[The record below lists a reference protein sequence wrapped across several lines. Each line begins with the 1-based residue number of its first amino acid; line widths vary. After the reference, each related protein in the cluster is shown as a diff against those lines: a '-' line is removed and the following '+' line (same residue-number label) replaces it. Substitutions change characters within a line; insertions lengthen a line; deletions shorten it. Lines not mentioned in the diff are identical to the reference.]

1 MSHFFHFRTLKA
13 QKCAIAALLTLLVG
27 GCRQTPSSVSP
38 EAPQQPLFSRST
50 PASCDRADPFATAV
64 NKAQKAANLAQNARS
79 AQEWQEVALQWM
91 QAIERM
97 EAIPLSN
104 PKRTFA
110 EKKVREYQ
118 QNLAIAQQ
126 NAVSGQQLPFESF
139 ESRFLDEQLL
149 LYLSYVAAMGTPDI
163 LIVGSSRALQG
174 VDPQQ
179 LQGEL
184 AKRGQPNVKVFNF
197 GVNGATAQVVD
208 TIVREII
215 PPEQLPKLIIWA
227 DGVRAFNSGR
237 VDRTYNAIAP
247 SRGYQ
252 QLLTSGVRPA
262 LPLEDPNANNDCD
275 RTHGMSISQILNPF
289 TLKMAQATDVNAI
302 NANGFLPDSTRFNPA
317 TYYQKFPR
325 VAGQYDSD
333 YANLNLWGQQTVALK
348 RLAAYTQEK
357 NVPLMILNLPL
368 TQDYLDPVRRRA
380 QQQFV
385 AFMQYL
391 AQEQG
396 FIFLNF
402 NQYPALQNNDLF
414 IDPSHL
420 NRFGAIAV
428 SRQLMAQPQ
437 IPWEKLT
444 QPQ

>member
-1 MSHFFHFRTLKA
+1 MSHFFDPRTLKS
-13 QKCAIAALLTLLVG
+13 QKRAIAALLILLVS
-27 GCRQTPSSVSP
+27 GCRQTSQSVSP
-38 EAPQQPLFSRST
+38 EAPQQPLMSRST
-50 PASCDRADPFATAV
+50 PASCDRADPFATAA
-64 NKAQKAANLAQNARS
+64 NKAQTAANLAQNARS
-79 AQEWQEVALQWM
+79 PQEWQKVALHWM

-97 EAIPLSN
+97 EAIPLSS
-104 PKRTFA
+104 PKRPFA

-118 QNLAIAQQ
+118 QNLVIAQN
-126 NAVSGQQLPFESF
+126 NAAVGQQLPFESF

-163 LIVGSSRALQG
+163 LVVGSSRALQG

-179 LQGEL
+179 LEAEL
-184 AKRGQPNVKVFNF
+184 AQRGQPNVKVFNF

-247 SRGYQ
+247 SKGYQ
-252 QLLTSGVRPA
+252 KLLTSGVRPT
-262 LPLEDPNANNDCD
+262 LPMEETNFDNDCD
-275 RTHGMSISQILNPF
+275 RTHGMSISQILNFFPIE
-289 TLKMAQATDVNAI
+289 MAQATDVNAI
-302 NANGFLPDSTRFNPA
+302 NANGFLPDATRFNPA
-317 TYYQKFPR
+317 TYYQKYPR
-325 VAGQYDSD
+325 VAGRYDSD

-348 RLAAYTQEK
+348 RLVAYTKEQ
-357 NVPLMILNLPL
+357 NIPLIIVNLPL
-368 TQDYLDPVRRRA
+368 TQDYLDPVRQRA
-380 QQQFV
+380 EQQFA

-391 AQEQG
+391 AQQEG
-396 FIFLNF
+396 FVFTNF
-402 NQYPALQNNDLF
+402 NQYSALQNNNLF
-414 IDPSHL
+414 TDPSHL

-428 SRQLMAQPQ
+428 SRQLITQPQ